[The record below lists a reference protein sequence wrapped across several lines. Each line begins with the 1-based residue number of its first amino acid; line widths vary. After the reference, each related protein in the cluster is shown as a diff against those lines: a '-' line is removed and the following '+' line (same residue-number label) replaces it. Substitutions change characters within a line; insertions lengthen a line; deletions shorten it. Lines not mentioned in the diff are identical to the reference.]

1 MCTVRAKA
9 FYKAVTVDSAG
20 VLEQILDLLTRLNIP
35 YCVVGGQAVNAYV
48 DPLVSLDLDLV
59 VALDSLPRSF
69 RPAAF
74 SLTSMLAVP
83 PGGIEKRFFP

>member
-1 MCTVRAKA
+1 MWRVRAKA
-9 FYKAVTVDSAG
+9 FYKAVTVDSGA

-59 VALDSLPRSF
+59 VGDVMCGL
-69 RPAAF
+69 
-74 SLTSMLAVP
+74 
-83 PGGIEKRFFP
+83 E